1 MALKFRCSGCGRML
15 VAPFMKA
22 GDVVKCGGC
31 GAEMEVPRYAVETDQ
46 EAVYRERV
54 RTLPVK
60 EATLA
65 SRGSRFGAWMIDV
78 LAYLIPV
85 YLINPVQ
92 NDEALHLLAWL
103 GILVVYTAV
112 QWTLLTVEG
121 QTLGKMIMQVKIV
134 EVATGKNGGFVT
146 NVLLRNVVNFL
157 ISIVPFYLLVDVLF
171 IFREDRRCIHDLIAG
186 TRVVRAQG

>member
-22 GDVVKCGGC
+22 GDVVKCGAC

-46 EAVYRERV
+46 EPVYQERTRSV
-54 RTLPVK
+54 PVE
-60 EATLA
+60 EAKLA
-65 SRGSRFGAWMIDV
+65 GRGPRFGAWLIDL

-85 YLINPVQ
+85 FLLIPVE
-92 NDEALHLLAWL
+92 NDEALHSLAWFGVL
-103 GILVVYTAV
+103 LVYAAV

-121 QTLGKMIMQVKIV
+121 QTLGKMVMQIKIV

-186 TRVVRAQG
+186 TRVVRA